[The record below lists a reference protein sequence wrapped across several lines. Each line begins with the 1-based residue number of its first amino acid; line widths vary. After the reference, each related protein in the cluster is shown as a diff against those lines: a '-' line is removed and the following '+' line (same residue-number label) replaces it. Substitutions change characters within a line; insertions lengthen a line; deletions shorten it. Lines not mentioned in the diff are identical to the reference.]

1 MKVTA
6 RVQNERGR
14 HAITLV
20 TNGKPHAIIIPPN
33 DSGFGSKANGG
44 ELLFLALATCYCNDI
59 YREAARR
66 DIQVTLVE
74 VEVTGDFG
82 GPGEPAR
89 NVTYRAKVTA
99 QGSHEEIHDLM
110 IHTDQVAEVHNS
122 LRQGT
127 SVTLRHVEPEPVTQV

>member
-14 HAITLV
+14 HEITLV
-20 TNGKPHAIIIPPN
+20 TNGKPHTISIPPN

-44 ELLFLALATCYCNDI
+44 ELLFPALATCNCNDI

-66 DIQVTLVE
+66 DIQVSLVE

-89 NVTYRAKVTA
+89 NVTYVLLSLRPAAPRRVTPKTRARLGRQVIVGVRRQRTYCWRAK
-99 QGSHEEIHDLM
+99 
-110 IHTDQVAEVHNS
+110 
-122 LRQGT
+122 
-127 SVTLRHVEPEPVTQV
+127 